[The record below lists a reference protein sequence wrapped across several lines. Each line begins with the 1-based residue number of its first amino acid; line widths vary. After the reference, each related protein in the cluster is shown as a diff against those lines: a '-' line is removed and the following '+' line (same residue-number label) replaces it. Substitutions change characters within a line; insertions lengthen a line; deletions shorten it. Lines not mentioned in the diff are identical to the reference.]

1 MRLEPQTNVPL
12 NNSDGYAYSFWFYDP
27 YATAGDAPAGS
38 QGVFLQ
44 GQTGGQVSGMT
55 IDVQHHKLL
64 KPRTHGNIISAD
76 SWYDS
81 SIVTPAG
88 SSSFNVSYE
97 PLKLNHFLFLKKNG
111 TSMEVWFNGK
121 KVAYNTNT
129 VGYYPDGPFDWIIDP
144 INGCF
149 VSIGDLAY
157 WHEDI
162 SDIAPDIYN
171 NGIMSNWM
179 NLSKKPKHYWRLGE
193 SSGSKIYDIGT
204 DGTNHLGHALP
215 VAPNYILASVTGTN
229 GGYKFGTGY
238 FTNVTDPIISVRV
251 GDAVNFRNDT
261 GGHPLAIKDSNDNIV
276 AEEDSV
282 TKKTRWVPTSP
293 GIYRYYCTAHPDT
306 MGAELIVYDKN
317 FAHNNIITAVQE

>member
-12 NNSDGYAYSFWFYDP
+12 NNTDGYAYSFWFYDP
-27 YATAGDAPAGS
+27 YATAGDVPAGS

-44 GQTGGQVSGMT
+44 GQTGGQISGMT
-55 IDVQHHKLL
+55 IDVGAQKLL
-64 KPRTHGNIISAD
+64 KPRTHGFVNTSD

-81 SIVTPAG
+81 SVVTSVIA
-88 SSSFNVSYE
+88 SFHIAYE
-97 PLKLNHFLFLKKNG
+97 PLKLNHFLFLKKHVN
-111 TSMEVWFNGK
+111 SMEAWFNGK

-129 VGYYPDGPFDWIIDP
+129 VGGYPDSPFNWIIDP

-149 VSIGDLAY
+149 ASIGDLAY

-171 NGIMSNWM
+171 NGVISNWM
-179 NLSKKPKHYWRLGE
+179 NLPKKPKHYWRLGE

-204 DGTNHLGHALP
+204 DGTNHLEHALP
-215 VAPNYILASVTGTN
+215 ITPNYILASVNGTN
-229 GGYKFGTGY
+229 EGYMFGAGY
-238 FTNVTDPIISVRV
+238 FTNQTDPIISVRV

-261 GGHPLAIKDSNDNIV
+261 GGHPLAIKDSNDTIV

-293 GIYRYYCTAHPDT
+293 GAYRYYCTAHPDT
-306 MGAELIVYDKN
+306 MGADLKVYDKN